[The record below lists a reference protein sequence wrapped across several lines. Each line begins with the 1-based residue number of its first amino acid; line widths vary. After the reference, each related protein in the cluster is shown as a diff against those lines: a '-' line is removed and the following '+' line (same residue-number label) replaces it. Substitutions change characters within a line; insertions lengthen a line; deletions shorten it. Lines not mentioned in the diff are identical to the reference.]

1 MIIVNGTDLATLG
14 VIARGRAALPL
25 GIRSP
30 RTVSI
35 PGGYPVRT
43 GEEIAAGK
51 LTIDGALLAADH
63 DAVLA
68 NVDALALLLRGE
80 CVIRLDDY
88 PDREWVGYLEDASKL
103 ALHDPA
109 WVQRS
114 GALSLAWT
122 LPDPR
127 ARARVETVR
136 TGSGALVLGS
146 APSEIRVEATGLTDA
161 TVRVRAGGSA
171 GTILTELVWSGAA
184 GALVIDTETATI
196 SVDGANAIDGMTAA
210 SVFPVADPAEGADYI
225 EVSAGATVRYRR
237 RW

>member
-1 MIIVNGTDLATLG
+1 MITVNGTDLATLG
-14 VIARGRAALPL
+14 VIARARAPLPL
-25 GIRSP
+25 GIRSQH
-30 RTVSI
+30 TVTI

-51 LTIDGALLAADH
+51 LTLDGSLLAADH
-63 DAVLA
+63 DTVLTQ
-68 NVDALALLLRGE
+68 VDALALLLRGE
-80 CVIRLDDY
+80 CVIRLSDY
-88 PDREWVGYLEDASKL
+88 PDREWVGYLEDASTL

-109 WVQRS
+109 WVQHS
-114 GALSLAWT
+114 GALSLEWA

-127 ARARVETVR
+127 ARAQVETVLA
-136 TGSGALVLGS
+136 GSGALVLGS
-146 APSEIRVEATGLTDA
+146 APSEIRVEVSGLAAA
-161 TVRVRAGGSA
+161 TVRVHAGGSA
-171 GTILTELVWSGAA
+171 GTILTELVWAGAA

-225 EVSAGATVRYRR
+225 EVPAGATVRYRR